1 MKTRAPR
8 ILTRSI
14 AALLATAAVLTP
26 AASRAANGAWNIT
39 TGGGWGTAAN
49 WNPAAV
55 LGSAAGDVITIGTNI
70 VAAGTITLDANR
82 TVGTLNMGDSDSTHA
97 FSISAGSALILD
109 QTATGTAL
117 VRIRELSPSAR
128 RR

>member
-1 MKTRAPR
+1 MKTCTPR

-14 AALLATAAVLTP
+14 AALLATAAVFTP
-26 AASRAANGAWNIT
+26 AASRAASGAWNIT

-55 LGSAAGDVITIGTNI
+55 PGSAAGDVITIGTNI
-70 VAAGTITLDANR
+70 IAAGTITLDANR
-82 TVGTLNMGDSDSTHA
+82 TVGTLNVGDADSTHA
-97 FSISAGSALILD
+97 FTLSGSQLILD